1 MLYECNR
8 CGNLIDENKGIIIHK
23 PFYLFLGSIISQIF
37 ICKDCLS
44 KKGREKFDKAK
55 KNSRTTGQRSLT
67 LRRLAIDQWNEAGF
81 NKYTSDP

>member
-55 KNSRTTGQRSLT
+55 KN
-67 LRRLAIDQWNEAGF
+67 
-81 NKYTSDP
+81 

>member
-8 CGNLIDENKGIIIHK
+8 CCNLIYENKDIIIHK

-55 KNSRTTGQRSLT
+55 KKFKNHWSALANSATARYRPV
-67 LRRLAIDQWNEAGF
+67 E
-81 NKYTSDP
+81 